1 MLEATSLGGDGRMK
15 RSRLLSV
22 GRLSIVGGRLNTS
35 SPLAAPRFIVPP
47 SVSPSPSPLP
57 PTVLRE
63 LNKQSFSQESSHHSS
78 SLTNRWQPVSFCN

>member
-47 SVSPSPSPLP
+47 SVSPSPSPLMP
-57 PTVLRE
+57 LTVLRE
-63 LNKQSFSQESSHHSS
+63 LNKQCFHMKILLVLIQQVPSVWHQ
-78 SLTNRWQPVSFCN
+78 